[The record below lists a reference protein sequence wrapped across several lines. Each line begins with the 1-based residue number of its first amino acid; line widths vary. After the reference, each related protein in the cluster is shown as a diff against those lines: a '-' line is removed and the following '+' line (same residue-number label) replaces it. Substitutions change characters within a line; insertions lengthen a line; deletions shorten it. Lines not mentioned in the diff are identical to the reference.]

1 MSQIS
6 ADNNA
11 TEIRFM
17 VLNPNATVPAY
28 ARKGDAACDLVSCD
42 EVAILPGGRESVG
55 TGIALEI
62 PIGFAG
68 FLLPR
73 SGIAFRAGV
82 TLMNSPGL
90 IDSGFRG
97 ELKVVLYN
105 SDNTNAFKVRVGDRI
120 AQLVVLAVPSMSFI
134 QVSTLSKTERGA
146 GGFGSTGTAALA

>member
-6 ADNNA
+6 ANNDA
-11 TEIRFM
+11 AEIRFM
-17 VLNPNATVPAY
+17 VLNANAKVPAY
-28 ARKGDAACDLVSCD
+28 AQQGDAACDLVSCD
-42 EVAILPGGRESVG
+42 EVEILPGGREVVG
-55 TGIALEI
+55 TGIAVEI

-73 SGIAFRAGV
+73 SGIALRAGV

-105 SDNTNAFKVRVGDRI
+105 SDNTNSFKVRVGDRI
-120 AQLVVLAVPSMSFI
+120 AQLIVLAVPKMIFT
-134 QVSTLSKTERGA
+134 QASTLSDTERGG
-146 GGFGSTGTAALA
+146 GGFGSTGTTALG

>member
-1 MSQIS
+1 
-6 ADNNA
+6 
-11 TEIRFM
+11 M
-17 VLNPNATVPAY
+17 VLRANAKVPAY
-28 ARKGDAACDLVSCD
+28 AQPGDAACDLVSCD
-42 EVAILPGGRESVG
+42 EVEILPSGRGVVG

-73 SGIAFRAGV
+73 SGIALRAGV

-105 SDNTNAFKVRVGDRI
+105 SDNTNSFKVRVGDRI
-120 AQLVVLAVPSMSFI
+120 AQLVVLAIPKMIFT
-134 QVSTLSKTERGA
+134 QASTLSDTERGG
-146 GGFGSTGTAALA
+146 GGFGSTGTTALG